1 MLINNCREL
10 KYYKIVHSHTNLYHA
25 DPVVPGSEICMYTIT
40 NMLCRQHLNTI
51 LSFGRTRKHGM
62 LTKVWMVGH
71 RMNQSYSFVPQHTL
85 HQNMSWNDS

>member
-51 LSFGRTRKHGM
+51 FSFGPTRKHGM
-62 LTKVWMVGH
+62 LTKVWMV
-71 RMNQSYSFVPQHTL
+71 
-85 HQNMSWNDS
+85 

>member
-25 DPVVPGSEICMYTIT
+25 DPVVLGSEICMYTIT

-62 LTKVWMVGH
+62 LTKVLTNTCQLH
-71 RMNQSYSFVPQHTL
+71 R
-85 HQNMSWNDS
+85 NDVAVQCDRRRKLQ

>member
-1 MLINNCREL
+1 MLINNCKEL

-71 RMNQSYSFVPQHTL
+71 RMKQS
-85 HQNMSWNDS
+85 